1 MTTFAVIP
9 QAYAVSNAAGTS
21 HAVRD
26 TTKNPADGNED
37 CTTTKQCILMSS
49 DGAAG
54 NDNHGVFLKN
64 GISGACYSPFFGSNG
79 GQFVEIDSAMA
90 STAISSLTFI
100 TSGGSTLCTTANTWH
115 IFKTTTGNTI
125 WAVKLDG
132 SANMP
137 TTLDSS
143 NLINCDPAGTFNTT
157 TGCTPLA
164 APPVSAPIFNLNQ
177 PAVIYS
183 EEINVTK

>member
-21 HAVRD
+21 HAVRN
-26 TTKNPADGNED
+26 TTKDPADGNED
-37 CTTTKQCILMSS
+37 CTVKQCILMSS

-100 TSGGSTLCTTANTWH
+100 TLGGSNLCTTANTWH